1 MAGLHGGAVVASAAS
16 ENAAAAAAFAVYH
29 GSEEG
34 QQIAADNAGSAP
46 ISTAPQPLHLCAPP
60 ADPIEDE
67 YALARHGID
76 PKDEYTRYFNDLN
89 AYLICLQK
97 SQADIIEKGRF
108 WHDRY
113 SEQFPPK

>member
-1 MAGLHGGAVVASAAS
+1 MSIVAIMAVMQL
-16 ENAAAAAAFAVYH
+16 
-29 GSEEG
+29 
-34 QQIAADNAGSAP
+34 AGSAP
-46 ISTAPQPLHLCAPP
+46 ISTAPQLLHLCAPP

-76 PKDEYTRYFNDLN
+76 PKDEYARYFNDLN

-108 WHDRY
+108 WHERY